1 MNTSAGDMS
10 SPSNT
15 SDTTDYPIP
24 KDRYGELITWDG
36 NPASLAGIMF
46 EINKW
51 VNRTGNYKV
60 LFENRAV
67 PLSNGALAIDQPN
80 SIKFIE
86 KLLPN
91 AAEYSF
97 YKPCPPT
104 VQRLALYNMK
114 ALAATPRFATAT
126 PTNTPVPKEQSR
138 AYIASGHKID
148 EQLRKLMGSMAHVFQ
163 DRDAAS
169 AMIDLCDGDGFK
181 FLEHWRAEGAK
192 AKPSDLALVTTLRD
206 AAYSRGIPG
215 ELTYSS
221 LNQSLKDF
229 LKIER
234 TPRRRGTHLRTL
246 QVRRQ
251 RQAQAGQGC
260 RRRLGHLQRRRD
272 GRPRLR
278 HQEVPGFAAG
288 RRHIRD
294 ASRQVG
300 CGDASRGHRA
310 RTHD

>member
-1 MNTSAGDMS
+1 MGWQSG
-10 SPSNT
+10 
-15 SDTTDYPIP
+15 IP
-24 KDRYGELITWDG
+24 GWD
-36 NPASLAGIMF
+36 IMF

-51 VNRTGNYKV
+51 VQRTGNYKV

-67 PLSNGALAIDQPN
+67 PLSNGALAIDQPD
-80 SIKFIE
+80 SIQFIE

-221 LNQSLKDF
+221 LNLSLKDF

-234 TPRRRGTHLRTL
+234 TCPPDVRKSEAEMVAFINTKMLTPPRT
-246 QVRRQ
+246 
-251 RQAQAGQGC
+251 
-260 RRRLGHLQRRRD
+260 
-272 GRPRLR
+272 GR
-278 HQEVPGFAAG
+278 VYA
-288 RRHIRD
+288 
-294 ASRQVG
+294 
-300 CGDASRGHRA
+300 C
-310 RTHD
+310 

>member
-67 PLSNGALAIDQPN
+67 PLSNGALAIDQPD
-80 SIKFIE
+80 SIQFIE

-206 AAYSRGIPG
+206 A
-215 ELTYSS
+215 EC
-221 LNQSLKDF
+221 
-229 LKIER
+229 KI
-234 TPRRRGTHLRTL
+234 
-246 QVRRQ
+246 
-251 RQAQAGQGC
+251 
-260 RRRLGHLQRRRD
+260 
-272 GRPRLR
+272 
-278 HQEVPGFAAG
+278 
-288 RRHIRD
+288 
-294 ASRQVG
+294 
-300 CGDASRGHRA
+300 
-310 RTHD
+310 